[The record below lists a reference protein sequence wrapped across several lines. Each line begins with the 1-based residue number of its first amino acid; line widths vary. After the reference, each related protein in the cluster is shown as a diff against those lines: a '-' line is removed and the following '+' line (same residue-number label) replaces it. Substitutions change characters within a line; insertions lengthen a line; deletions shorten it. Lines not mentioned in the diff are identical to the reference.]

1 MSGSRSSDNVTEEP
15 VVKTIR
21 VSRLFSVTE
30 KQEMT
35 AYEMNEYNIGSQ
47 LRCIRKAK
55 NMTLQFVAGE
65 TGVSAPLLSQVEN
78 GNVTPS
84 LKTLSKLATYFQIR
98 MSRFFDGINDKPRY
112 DVFRKIDKNHENL
125 HDFMLQK
132 KRNYCYSMLPSAS
145 RKKMSCSEFD
155 LRASCRIAA
164 TENSS
169 GETFLYVLAGK
180 VEITRDDERFIIESG
195 DSVYLDN
202 SITLGVK
209 PIHCSRAKVIRVET
223 E

>member
-1 MSGSRSSDNVTEEP
+1 
-15 VVKTIR
+15 
-21 VSRLFSVTE
+21 
-30 KQEMT
+30 
-35 AYEMNEYNIGSQ
+35 MNEFDIGSQ
-47 LRCIRKAK
+47 LRCMRKAK

-98 MSRFFDGINDKPRY
+98 MSSFFDGNNGKPRY
-112 DVFRKIDKNHENL
+112 DIFRKIDKS
-125 HDFMLQK
+125 HDDLRDFTLQK
-132 KRNYCYSMLPSAS
+132 KRNYCYSMQPSAS
-145 RKKMSCSEFD
+145 RKKMRCSEFD
-155 LRASCRIAA
+155 LRANCKIVA

-223 E
+223 